1 MAVPFDPADPH
12 SLTQEQRLD
21 ELFAILAT
29 GTRRMLALRATAR
42 NSGVPGTSKDSSDSG
57 QTGLEVFDETRLHG
71 PRG

>member
-29 GTRRMLALRATAR
+29 GTRRMLALRASACS
-42 NSGVPGTSKDSSDSG
+42 SGVTGMLNDSSDSG